1 MSPVCPAKW
10 PVTDGR
16 LLNACSELFG
26 VCGPSSCRT
35 SDGQRSSQVAGERC
49 HMLTRSRAEW
59 PRFCVQPWLGAFS
72 LRAGSRAEE
81 RGSRHRL
88 IFLTCT
94 CLNPTLQEAREQ
106 PLIERPRWSFF
117 HFPPDFLN
125 ELLSVSRPLS
135 QLWRGGG
142 SCVDNSWGSK
152 CVDVKTDHVVNL
164 VFLFQ
169 HHELKMCQMYGGWNV
184 SRVKKKQTNIVKL
197 FPPIFN

>member
-1 MSPVCPAKW
+1 MPA
-10 PVTDGR
+10 VNSLASAVGR
-16 LLNACSELFG
+16 RAG
-26 VCGPSSCRT
+26 RRT
-35 SDGQRSSQVAGERC
+35 AKRSSQVAGERC

-135 QLWRGGG
+135 QLWTLPSAFTWGGG
-142 SCVDNSWGSK
+142 ERI
-152 CVDVKTDHVVNL
+152 HVLITAGGVNVL
-164 VFLFQ
+164 ILLWILSLKVVFVFE
-169 HHELKMCQMYGGWNV
+169 HHEDVSNVRRLKG
-184 SRVKKKQTNIVKL
+184 VKSKKNKCS
-197 FPPIFN
+197 

>member
-1 MSPVCPAKW
+1 MPA
-10 PVTDGR
+10 VNSLASAVGR
-16 LLNACSELFG
+16 RAG
-26 VCGPSSCRT
+26 RRT
-35 SDGQRSSQVAGERC
+35 AKRSSQVAGERC

-135 QLWRGGG
+135 QLWTLPSAFTWGGG
-142 SCVDNSWGSK
+142 GEDSCVDNSWGSQ
-152 CVDVKTDHVVNL
+152 CVDVKTDPVVNL
-164 VFLFQ
+164 ITEGGFCFWTSWRCVKCT
-169 HHELKMCQMYGGWNV
+169 EAERCQE
-184 SRVKKKQTNIVKL
+184 
-197 FPPIFN
+197 

>member
-1 MSPVCPAKW
+1 MNFLASAVRHRAGSRTAK
-10 PVTDGR
+10 
-16 LLNACSELFG
+16 
-26 VCGPSSCRT
+26 
-35 SDGQRSSQVAGERC
+35 RSSQVAGERC
-49 HMLTRSRAEW
+49 HMLTRSLAEW

-72 LRAGSRAEE
+72 LRVGSRAEE

-135 QLWRGGG
+135 RLWTAGG
-142 SCVDNSWGSK
+142 
-152 CVDVKTDHVVNL
+152 VNVL
-164 VFLFQ
+164 TLKHILLWILSLEVIFVFE
-169 HHELKMCQMYGGWNV
+169 HHELLPEDVSKVRRLKGVKSKKNQM
-184 SRVKKKQTNIVKL
+184 
-197 FPPIFN
+197 